1 MRLFNINIKESQKS
15 QDKPI
20 QKDSSLDDLF
30 SDIKLFDI
38 HKK

>member
-1 MRLFNINIKESQKS
+1 MKDIKESKKVE
-15 QDKPI
+15 DKPI